1 MATLEKALEI
11 AAGAH
16 AGQRDKEGLPYILHP
31 LRVMHRMTGESAQ
44 IVAILH
50 DVVEDTP
57 VTIADLREAGF
68 SPEIIAAIECVTHS
82 KQEPYA
88 EYVIRCRANPL
99 AKQVKLAD
107 LEDNSL
113 LSRAMLRRDREVT
126 DLARFRRYTMAYKF
140 LTGQLAED
148 EYRAWMADGT
158 DRGRSAA
165 PTTGAPRA
173 DR

>member
-11 AAGAH
+11 AARAH

-31 LRVMHRMTGESAQ
+31 LRVMHRVTGESAQ

-50 DVVEDTP
+50 DVVEDTS
-57 VTIADLREAGF
+57 VTIADLRSAGF
-68 SPEIIAAIECVTHS
+68 SPDIVAAIECVTHS
-82 KQEPYA
+82 KEEPYA

-99 AKQVKLAD
+99 ARQVKVAD

-126 DLARFRRYTMAYKF
+126 DLARFRRYTMSYKF
-140 LTGQLAED
+140 LTGQLGED
-148 EYRAWMADGT
+148 EYRSWMAAGT
-158 DRGRSAA
+158 S
-165 PTTGAPRA
+165 
-173 DR
+173 